1 MKFIN
6 FMNNLLTNFD
16 SPKNSKL
23 EKISSFKF
31 MFKEPYISQY
41 LIVSTNESSKFTLDC
56 VEAKKVYIL
65 LTDVIN
71 FKLRL
76 INFGNQK
83 V

>member
-1 MKFIN
+1 MKFSD
-6 FMNNLLTNFD
+6 FMNNLLTTFD
-16 SPKNSKL
+16 NPKNSKL

-65 LTDVIN
+65 LIDVIS

-76 INFGNQK
+76 INFVNQK

>member
-1 MKFIN
+1 MKFSN

-16 SPKNSKL
+16 TPKNSKL

-31 MFKEPYISQY
+31 MFKEALISQY
-41 LIVSTNESSKFTLDC
+41 LIVSTNESSKFTSDC
-56 VEAKKVYIL
+56 VEANKVYIL

-76 INFGNQK
+76 IIFVNQR